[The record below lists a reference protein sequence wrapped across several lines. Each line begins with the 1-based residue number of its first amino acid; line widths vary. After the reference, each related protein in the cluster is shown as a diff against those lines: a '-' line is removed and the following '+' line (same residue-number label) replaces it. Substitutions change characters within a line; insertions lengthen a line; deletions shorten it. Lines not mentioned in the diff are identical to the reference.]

1 MSVTNIHE
9 QNWWKTTCKIGEDM
23 CTSDPV
29 AELVK
34 KALDSGFHEPEYVS
48 TQNHDIGVTNVH
60 EKNLWKT
67 TCKIGEDMC
76 TSDPVAE
83 LVKKALDSG
92 FHEPEYVSTQ
102 NHDMGVTN
110 VHEKIWWKTT
120 CKIGEDMCTS
130 GFARRKKDSKTIA
143 ATEMLFKLR
152 SSPSLFFSSTDPV
165 AELVKKALDSGFH
178 EPEYVST
185 QNHDMGGNHWWKTTC
200 KIGEDMC
207 TSGCTRREKDSKT
220 IAATEMLDKLKN
232 SPSLFISST
241 ENGRYCHQKHFVRQ
255 GQSQCLR
262 TCNKLK
268 DCNIHQCDLRCE
280 FPHYSH
286 KCNEEVVR
294 KLLCGHEINVSCGQT
309 TSTESC
315 NAKVKTTFKCRHEG
329 VGSCSLASTMNYF
342 SRIKIKL
349 RCGHTVTYTCKGGKI
364 NCQEPCTKKLN
375 CGHNCP
381 NFCSEPC
388 IAPAQCLVCIEL
400 YEENRKSR
408 IEKYRGLARIKLL
421 ELKREARKLKVTCLD
436 QSSSKYLDIRDKVL
450 KYIQPVHR
458 WRPEVYSIIEVFNPN
473 LLEDFYSCQADLIE
487 PSTIREKFHGT
498 DSEAINAIILNG
510 FRLPINDTQIRMFGR
525 GIYFA
530 TDSSKSA
537 QDVYTEGSNVLL
549 LCDVLLGKEMKVLGP
564 KYNMNLETIKNLG
577 YDSIF
582 APRDT
587 RNQGGV
593 LFDEFVIYDPRQAY
607 PRYIISYK

>member
-1 MSVTNIHE
+1 MACKIGEDLSASGCARKKKHAKRIAAAAMLDKLKNSPSLLASSTGDKQVITKLNNHVQSNGLPKPEYVCVKDSPEI
-9 QNWWKTTCKIGEDM
+9 KCIVTCKIGEDLSASGCASRKKDAKRIAAAAM
-23 CTSDPV
+23 LDKLKDSALLFASSTDPV
-29 AELVK
+29 PELVK
-34 KALDSGFHEPEYVS
+34 KALDTGFR
-48 TQNHDIGVTNVH
+48 
-60 EKNLWKT
+60 
-67 TCKIGEDMC
+67 
-76 TSDPVAE
+76 
-83 LVKKALDSG
+83 
-92 FHEPEYVSTQ
+92 EPEYVSTQ
-102 NHDMGVTN
+102 NHDMCVT
-110 VHEKIWWKTT
+110 
-120 CKIGEDMCTS
+120 
-130 GFARRKKDSKTIA
+130 
-143 ATEMLFKLR
+143 KLHG
-152 SSPSLFFSSTDPV
+152 
-165 AELVKKALDSGFH
+165 K
-178 EPEYVST
+178 
-185 QNHDMGGNHWWKTTC
+185 NWWKTTC

-207 TSGCTRREKDSKT
+207 TSGCARRKKDSKT
-220 IAATEMLDKLKN
+220 IAATAMLNKLKN

-268 DCNIHQCDLRCE
+268 DCKIHQCDLLCE

-286 KCNEEVVR
+286 SCNEEVVR

-309 TSTESC
+309 TSTERC
-315 NAKVKTTFKCRHEG
+315 NAKVKTTFKCGHEG
-329 VGSCSLASTMNYF
+329 VGNCSLASTMNCG

-349 RCGHTVTYTCKGGKI
+349 ACGHSVAYTCKGGKI
-364 NCQEPCTKKLN
+364 NCQEPCPKELN
-375 CGHNCP
+375 CGHDCP

-400 YEENRKSR
+400 DEENRKSQ
-408 IEKYRGLARIKLL
+408 IETYRGLARIKLL

-458 WRPEVYSIIEVFNPN
+458 WRPEVYSIKEVFNPN

-510 FRLPINDTQIRMFGR
+510 FRLPINDTQVRMFGR

-549 LCDVLLGKEMKVLGP
+549 LCDVLLGKEMKVLSP